1 MEQQQSRDK
10 IEQARSIEA
19 KSGIADTVD
28 NHRPNQYPTDSN
40 EEANFFFDILPCGYR
55 APISTSRPPKAPTP
69 TVLSQSQQQPP
80 SARMLAEAKSR
91 ASFFSNSNM
100 DVRSYLG
107 WTASN
112 VADASIPR
120 ANSSASASTVLFTKS
135 GDSFLYDENVVPQAV
150 IENSTSE
157 THDDDDDDS
166 IGGQTYIN
174 PGHRAMNDP
183 FEAREGKTLS
193 WRNVNMT
200 LVRYQQNKDAL
211 NSER

>member
-1 MEQQQSRDK
+1 MSMEQQHSRDK
-10 IEQARSIEA
+10 IEQARSTEL
-19 KSGIADTVD
+19 KSGIAETVLNQQQNYSQNDTA
-28 NHRPNQYPTDSN
+28 
-40 EEANFFFDILPCGYR
+40 EEENFFFNIIPCGYR
-55 APISTSRPPKAPTP
+55 APVSTSRPLPPPTP
-69 TVLSQSQQQPP
+69 TVRNQSQQQPP
-80 SARMLAEAKSR
+80 SARVLAEAKSR

-120 ANSSASASTVLFTKS
+120 VTSSASASTVLYTKS
-135 GDSFLYDENVVPQAV
+135 KDSFLYDENVVPQAV

-157 THDDDDDDS
+157 TNDDYDDDS
-166 IGGQTYIN
+166 IDGHTYMN

-183 FEAREGKTLS
+183 FEARDGKTLS

-200 LVRYQQNKDAL
+200 LVRQPQTKKL
-211 NSER
+211 